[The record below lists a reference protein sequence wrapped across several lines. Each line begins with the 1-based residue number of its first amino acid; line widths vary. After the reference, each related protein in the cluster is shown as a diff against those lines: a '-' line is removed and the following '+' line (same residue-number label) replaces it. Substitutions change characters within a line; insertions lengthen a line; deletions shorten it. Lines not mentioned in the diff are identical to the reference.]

1 MAVGSVPADG
11 AGRRPN
17 EANRKLKYIS
27 LAVLVVQNASL
38 ILSIRYVR
46 TLPGDRFFATSAV
59 VMAEVLKLIT
69 CLLIILVQ
77 KRGNLKEMALFLY
90 DSIVVQY
97 ADTLKL
103 AVPSLIYTLQ
113 NNLQYVAISN
123 LPAATFQVTYQL
135 KILTTALFSV
145 LMLRKTLS
153 KLQWLSLLLLF
164 LGVAIV
170 QVQQEGKKESV
181 SESSDQNYTVG
192 LVAVVVS
199 CLSSGF
205 AGVYF
210 EKILKGSAASV
221 WVRNVQL
228 GIFGTALGLL
238 GMWWKN
244 GEEVAEHGFLFGYT
258 PAVYSV
264 ILNQAFGGLLVALV
278 VKYADNILKGFA
290 TSFSIIVSTVTSIY
304 LFAFHVDLLFSAGAA
319 LVMGAVY
326 MYSLPK
332 AGTPAAPPPPASK
345 EDSLIPKGS
354 DKEKG
359 S

>member
-1 MAVGSVPADG
+1 MAGGSDPAGG

-69 CLLIILVQ
+69 CLFIILVQ
-77 KRGNLKEMALFLY
+77 KRGNVKEMAVFLY

-97 ADTLKL
+97 PDTLKL

-145 LMLRKTLS
+145 LMLRRTLS

-164 LGVAIV
+164 TGVAIV

-181 SESSDQNYTVG
+181 SDSSNQNYWVG
-192 LVAVVVS
+192 LVAVVIS

-210 EKILKGSAASV
+210 EKILKGSSASV

-228 GIFGTALGLL
+228 GVFGTALGML
-238 GMWWKN
+238 GMWWKD
-244 GEEVAEHGFLFGYT
+244 GEAVAEKGFLFGYT
-258 PAVYSV
+258 ATVYGV
-264 ILNQAFGGLLVALV
+264 IFNQAFGGLLVAVV

-290 TSFSIIVSTVTSIY
+290 TSFSIIVSTVTSVY
-304 LFAFHVDLLFSAGAA
+304 LFGFHVDLVFSVGAA

-332 AGTPAAPPPPASK
+332 AGSLSSASPPLPSK
-345 EDSLIPKGS
+345 EDLLPKS
-354 DKEKG
+354 VLMN
-359 S
+359 